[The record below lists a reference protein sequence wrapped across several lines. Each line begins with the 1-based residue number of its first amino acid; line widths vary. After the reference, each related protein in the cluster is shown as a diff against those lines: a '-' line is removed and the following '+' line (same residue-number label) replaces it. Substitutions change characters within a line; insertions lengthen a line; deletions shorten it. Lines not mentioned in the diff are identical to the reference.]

1 MPVNVP
7 TVLFVCVSNAGKSVM
22 AQALM
27 RRLAPTRIT
36 ALSAGTNAKGAVND
50 LSAQA
55 LAELGIDVSAH
66 RPTQLTP
73 AMIEDADLV
82 VVVGTQAHVDPVGD
96 IPVEVWDTDEPSL
109 RGVDGLERMRLIRD
123 DIAERV
129 AALADRLTRQ
139 PPAA

>member
-1 MPVNVP
+1 
-7 TVLFVCVSNAGKSVM
+7 M
-22 AQALM
+22 AQGLM
-27 RRLAPTRIT
+27 RHLAPTQIT

-50 LSAQA
+50 VSAQA

-66 RPTQLTP
+66 RPTQLTA

-96 IPVEVWDTDEPSL
+96 TPVEVWDTDEPSL
-109 RGVDGLERMRLIRD
+109 RGIDGLERMRLIRD
-123 DIAERV
+123 DIAGRV

-139 PPAA
+139 HPPV

>member
-1 MPVNVP
+1 M
-7 TVLFVCVSNAGKSVM
+7 LFVCVSNAGKSVM
-22 AQALM
+22 AQGLM
-27 RRLAPTRIT
+27 RHLAPTQIT

-50 LSAQA
+50 VSAQA

-66 RPTQLTP
+66 RPTQLTA

-96 IPVEVWDTDEPSL
+96 TPVEVWDTDEPSL
-109 RGVDGLERMRLIRD
+109 RGIDGLERMRLIRD
-123 DIAERV
+123 DIAGRV

-139 PPAA
+139 HPPV